1 MSGDL
6 ANLAKRVEKNESNIM
21 DNIKDI
27 NLINSDMRDVKNDIE
42 ELKKLIGDRGAS
54 DGNDK
59 DNSNGYNINDIASNV
74 SK

>member
-27 NLINSDMRDVKNDIE
+27 NLINSDMREVKSDIE
-42 ELKKLIGDRGAS
+42 ELKKLIGDHGSS

-59 DNSNGYNINDIASNV
+59 
-74 SK
+74 